1 MSNQTPEASQKIEV
15 APGASSSTSGAS
27 TPTITSSTDP
37 SPIKDNI
44 RRFDFGIIPIPRYLR
59 HDPAKPFHF
68 TLALNIFFGLAST
81 LTVGNLYYCQPI
93 LVRLAQSF
101 GVSNEEVT
109 IIPTLTQAGQVLK
122 HILMIASIL
131 TWIIRRYAIGLLLI
145 SPLGDLVRR
154 RQLLLLLGCII
165 GAFTLGLALAP
176 TKNIF
181 GGLSFMM
188 GIFTVVPQIMI
199 PLAADLAPPERRASA
214 ISIVLSGLLL
224 GILFARVISG
234 IIAEFASW
242 RIIYWMSCGIQFG
255 NVFAMWLFVPDY
267 PAKNTGLSYFGILY
281 TMARYAVTEPILI
294 QCCLIG
300 FLSSAVFV
308 NFWVNLTF
316 LLDEAPYN
324 YSTLAIGL
332 FGLIGMLGV
341 MTAPLVGRFVD
352 KLNGWTTTLIAIMV
366 GIGFQ
371 AIYTGAAGLNIGAVV
386 VACFGLDVAS
396 QMNQVSNSS
405 RIYAIEP
412 LARARMNAVFIIS
425 LFLGQ
430 VMGTSVGTQ
439 VYLKYGWRPSGA
451 LSIGFYGLQLV
462 ILFIRGHKVSRK
474 TWLGWKTA
482 PKEATESTPTPKK
495 AQEQTEKD
503 PEAQDE
509 KP

>member
-1 MSNQTPEASQKIEV
+1 MSNPTPEASPKIEA
-15 APGASSSTSGAS
+15 AP
-27 TPTITSSTDP
+27 
-37 SPIKDNI
+37 DNI
-44 RRFDFGIIPIPRYLR
+44 RSFDFGFIPIPKYLR

-93 LVRLAQSF
+93 LVRLAQTF
-101 GVSNEEVT
+101 GVSNEDIA
-109 IIPTLTQAGQVLK
+109 IIPTLTQAG
-122 HILMIASIL
+122 
-131 TWIIRRYAIGLLLI
+131 YAIGLLLI

-154 RQLLLLLGCII
+154 RQLLLLLGCMI

-188 GIFTVVPQIMI
+188 GIFTVVPQVMI

-234 IIAEFASW
+234 IIADFTSW
-242 RIIYWMSCGIQFG
+242 RVIYWMTCGIQFG
-255 NVFAMWLFVPDY
+255 NVLAMWLVVPDY
-267 PAKNTGLSYFGILY
+267 PAKNTGLSYVGILY
-281 TMARYAVTEPILI
+281 TMARYTVTEPILI

-300 FLSSAVFV
+300 LFSSAIFV

-341 MTAPLVGRFVD
+341 VTAPLVGRFVD

-366 GIGFQ
+366 GIAFQ

-451 LSIGFYGLQLV
+451 LGLGFYGLQLIV
-462 ILFIRGHKVSRK
+462 LFLRGHKAARK
-474 TWLGWKTA
+474 TWLGWKAA
-482 PKEATESTPTPKK
+482 PEPTESTSSPNKVQK
-495 AQEQTEKD
+495 QTEKD
-503 PEAQDE
+503 PEAQKARQDE

>member
-1 MSNQTPEASQKIEV
+1 MSNPTPEAPLKAE
-15 APGASSSTSGAS
+15 APSGAS
-27 TPTITSSTDP
+27 PSTSRANTPTANSSTDP
-37 SPIKDNI
+37 SPVKDNI
-44 RRFDFGIIPIPRYLR
+44 RRFDFGIIPIPKYLR

-101 GVSNEEVT
+101 GVTNEEVT
-109 IIPTLTQAGQVLK
+109 IIPTLTQAGQV
-122 HILMIASIL
+122 SI
-131 TWIIRRYAIGLLLI
+131 YAVGLLLI

-154 RQLLLLLGCII
+154 RQLLLLLGCMI

-188 GIFTVVPQIMI
+188 GVFTVVPQVMI

-255 NVFAMWLFVPDY
+255 NVLAMWLFVPDY
-267 PAKNTGLSYFGILY
+267 PAKNTGLSYFGILF
-281 TMARYAVTEPILI
+281 TMARYAVTEPTLI

-316 LLDEAPYN
+316 LLDEPPYN

-341 MTAPLVGRFVD
+341 MTAPIVGRFVD

-451 LSIGFYGLQLV
+451 LALGFYGLQLI
-462 ILFIRGHKVSRK
+462 ILFLRGHKVPRK
-474 TWLGWKTA
+474 TWLGWKTG
-482 PKEATESTPTPKK
+482 PKEMTESASTPNQ
-495 AQEQTEKD
+495 AQEQTTSD
-503 PEAQDE
+503 PEAQEARKVE
-509 KP
+509 KA